1 MNIVLRPLQFINGI
15 LSKITYF
22 IAMAIISIMVLALSA
37 SALTRYISGHGFD
50 WFIELPPAL
59 VSWLVFPMLGPLL
72 KTGNHIEVDFVST
85 VLTPLSIKFVKLS
98 VYCVSLI
105 SSVIFFKAGLD
116 ATVLFFNLGQMME
129 LEMEIP
135 IWYMF
140 LSFPVGFVI
149 MGLFSLELLITT
161 SQDILNSWRPPPKME
176 HKQQSSHQLNPSN
189 KSKPI

>member
-1 MNIVLRPLQFINGI
+1 MNTILWPLQFINII
-15 LSKITYF
+15 LSKITFF

-85 VLTPLSIKFVKLS
+85 VLNPLSIKFVKLF

-116 ATVLFFNLGQMME
+116 ATMLFYNLGQMME
-129 LEMEIP
+129 LEIEIP

-161 SQDILNSWRPPPKME
+161 SQEILNSWPKKDKKR
-176 HKQQSSHQLNPSN
+176 HRGQLNIQLKRSN
-189 KSKPI
+189 KGKPN

>member
-1 MNIVLRPLQFINGI
+1 MNNILKPLQFINEI
-15 LSKITYF
+15 LTKITFF
-22 IAMAIISIMVLALSA
+22 IAMVIVSIMVLALSA

-59 VSWLVFPMLGPLL
+59 VSWLVFPLLGPLM

-85 VLTPLSIKFVKLS
+85 LMTKKSIKLVKLF
-98 VYCVSLI
+98 VYFISLT
-105 SSVIFFKAGLD
+105 SSFIFFKAGLD
-116 ATVLFFNLGQMME
+116 ATILFYNLGQMME
-129 LEMEIP
+129 LEIDIP

-161 SQDILNSWRPPPKME
+161 FQEIYKDRAV
-176 HKQQSSHQLNPSN
+176 
-189 KSKPI
+189 